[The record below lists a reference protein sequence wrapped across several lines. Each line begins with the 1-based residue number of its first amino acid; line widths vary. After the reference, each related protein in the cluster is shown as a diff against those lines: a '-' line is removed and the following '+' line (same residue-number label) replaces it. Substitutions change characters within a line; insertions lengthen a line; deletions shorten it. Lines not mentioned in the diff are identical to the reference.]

1 MLPWVGDR
9 LYAGLH
15 VSFRY
20 VRPNFFYGLARLQ
33 MLDSALLF
41 FQEQLS
47 NYIKIKTGGQK
58 EEAVKFAEIQA
69 ASGLVLPGNA
79 IALLMVNLEEER
91 TFRSGGARSDR
102 LANDPNA
109 SAIPTLCLNL
119 HLMYLANFK
128 DYIEGMKILSL
139 VVRYFRSYRL
149 FDCQKFPSLSPEIHQ
164 LSTELVN
171 LTFLEQGELLRSLE
185 IAYRPSALYR
195 VRMLVYQ
202 DTEIDDA
209 DTGAPLSDVR
219 VSPALL

>member
-1 MLPWVGDR
+1 
-9 LYAGLH
+9 
-15 VSFRY
+15 
-20 VRPNFFYGLARLQ
+20 

-41 FQEQLS
+41 FQEEVS
-47 NYIKIKTGGQK
+47 NYIKIKTSGQK
-58 EEAVKFAEIQA
+58 EEAVKFAEVQT
-69 ASGLVLPGNA
+69 SSELVLPGNA

-91 TFRSGGARSDR
+91 TFRSGAVQGTR

-109 SAIPTLCLNL
+109 SGISMLCLNL

-149 FDCQKFPSLSPEIHQ
+149 FDRQQFPSLSPEIQQ

-171 LTFLEQGELLRSLE
+171 LTFMEQGELLRSLE
-185 IAYRPSALYR
+185 LAYRPSVLYK

-202 DTEIDDA
+202 DADIADA
-209 DTGAPLSDVR
+209 DTGAEIGDLR
-219 VSPALL
+219 LAPAFL